1 LVQPSPP
8 LLGLHVAFATFAKL
22 IDRSHLLSPS
32 GQSLKLGAPNH
43 KQPKIAHVPR
53 RLKVTF
59 EALM

>member
-1 LVQPSPP
+1 
-8 LLGLHVAFATFAKL
+8 LHVAFATFAKL